1 MKIGVIGKISKIKEE
16 KVVTDLM
23 KSLQEWGYESVRFAS
38 HSQIEGVD
46 AVVVLGGDGAIL
58 HAAVVAAQK
67 GVKVIGVNYGHLG
80 FLTEYERGEEG
91 ALKGLLDQLK
101 KEECRIMRRSLLEIS
116 VKGKTF
122 YALNEVAIQRDYA
135 AILPTGGQMLTLRV
149 DVGEGSNVL
158 LGDGLLMCTPTGSTA
173 YSLSAGG
180 AILSPQA
187 PVVMMTPI
195 CPFSFNARSTVF
207 PDTDCFSV
215 TVEKGSALV
224 LIDGKTV
231 APLVANQQITI
242 KKAPFTADFPLR
254 DGFDFMGKIRNKL
267 NK

>member
-1 MKIGVIGKISKIKEE
+1 MNIGVIGNVSKIKDEN
-16 KVVTDLM
+16 VLLRLM
-23 KSLQEWGYESVRFAS
+23 NLLKEWGYNPVRFAS
-38 HSQIEGVD
+38 HTEIDGVD
-46 AVVVLGGDGAIL
+46 VVVVLGGDGAIL

-67 GVKVIGVNYGHLG
+67 NVKIIGVNYGNLG
-80 FLTEYERGEEG
+80 FLTEYERGEECN
-91 ALKGLLDQLK
+91 LKELLAQLANG
-101 KEECRIMRRSLLEIS
+101 ECRVLRRSLLEIT
-116 VKGKTF
+116 VKNKTF
-122 YALNEVAIQRDYA
+122 YALNEVAVQRDYA
-135 AILPTGGQMLTLRV
+135 ALTAKENQMLTLRV

-158 LGDGLLMCTPTGSTA
+158 LGDGVLLCTPTGSTA

-207 PDTDCFSV
+207 PDTDSF
-215 TVEKGSALV
+215 TIEVEKGTALV
-224 LIDGKTV
+224 LVDGKTV
-231 APLVANQQITI
+231 APLFRGQQISI
-242 KKAPFTADFPLR
+242 KKAPFTAEFPLR

>member
-1 MKIGVIGKISKIKEE
+1 MKIGVIGNISKIKDESVIE
-16 KVVTDLM
+16 KLM
-23 KSLQEWGYESVRFAS
+23 QSLKDWGYESVRFSS
-38 HSQIEGVD
+38 HTQIDGVD
-46 AVVVLGGDGAIL
+46 VVIVLGGDGAIL

-67 GVKVIGVNYGHLG
+67 QIKIIGVNYGNLG

-91 ALKGLLDQLK
+91 DLQSLLDGLSK
-101 KEECRIMRRSLLEIS
+101 GTCRIMRRSMLEIS

-135 AILPTGGQMLTLRV
+135 AMTTKENQMLTLRV
-149 DVGEGSNVL
+149 DVGEGSNKL

-207 PDTDCFSV
+207 PDTDSFAIE
-215 TVEKGSALV
+215 VEKGTALV

-231 APLVANQQITI
+231 APLFNGQSITI
-242 KKAPFTADFPLR
+242 KKAPFTAEFPLR

>member
-1 MKIGVIGKISKIKEE
+1 MKIGVIGNSLKIKDDSVIE
-16 KVVTDLM
+16 KLM
-23 KSLQEWGYESVRFAS
+23 ESLCSWGYSCVRFSS
-38 HSQIEGVD
+38 HSTICDVD
-46 AVVVLGGDGAIL
+46 VVIVLGGDGAIL

-67 GVKVIGVNYGHLG
+67 RIKVIGVNYGHLG
-80 FLTEYERGEEG
+80 FLTEYERGEEKELRSLLE
-91 ALKGLLDQLK
+91 ALSQEK
-101 KEECRIMRRSLLEIS
+101 CRVLRRSMLEIS
-116 VKGKTF
+116 VKGKKY

-135 AILPTGGQMLTLRV
+135 ALTAQESQMLTLRV

-158 LGDGLLMCTPTGSTA
+158 LGDGMLMCTPTGSTA

-180 AILSPQA
+180 AILSPQS

-207 PDTDCFSV
+207 PDTDEFTV
-215 TVEKGSALV
+215 TVEKGNALV
-224 LIDGKTV
+224 LVDGKTV
-231 APLVANQQITI
+231 APLLSKQQITI

-254 DGFDFMGKIRNKL
+254 DGFDFLGKIRNKL

>member
-1 MKIGVIGKISKIKEE
+1 MKIGVIGNISKIKDER
-16 KVVTDLM
+16 VIDGLM
-23 KSLQEWGYESVRFAS
+23 QSLQDWGYESVRFAS
-38 HSQIEGVD
+38 YKEIDGVD
-46 AVVVLGGDGAIL
+46 VVVVLGGDGAIL

-67 GVKVIGVNYGHLG
+67 GVKIIGVNYGNLG
-80 FLTEYERGEEG
+80 FLTEYERGEEEN
-91 ALKGLLDQLK
+91 LKDLLSRLSK
-101 KEECRIMRRSLLEIS
+101 NTCRILKRSMLEIS
-116 VKGKTF
+116 VNDKTF
-122 YALNEVAIQRDYA
+122 YALNEVAVQRDYA
-135 AILPTGGQMLTLRV
+135 ALVKSEGQMLTLRIN
-149 DVGEGSNVL
+149 VGEGGNVL
-158 LGDGLLMCTPTGSTA
+158 LGDGMLMCTPTGSTA

-180 AILSPQA
+180 AILSPEA

-215 TVEKGSALV
+215 TVEKGNALV

-231 APLVANQQITI
+231 APLYAKQDITI
-242 KKAPFTADFPLR
+242 KKAPFTADFPLC

>member
-1 MKIGVIGKISKIKEE
+1 MNIGVIGNVSKIKDEN
-16 KVVTDLM
+16 VLLRLM
-23 KSLQEWGYESVRFAS
+23 NLLKEWGYNPVRFAS
-38 HSQIEGVD
+38 HTEIDGVD
-46 AVVVLGGDGAIL
+46 VVVVLGGDGAIL

-67 GVKVIGVNYGHLG
+67 NVKIIGVNYGNLG
-80 FLTEYERGEEG
+80 FLTEYERGEECN
-91 ALKGLLDQLK
+91 LKELLDQLANGA
-101 KEECRIMRRSLLEIS
+101 CRVLRRSLLEIT
-116 VKGKTF
+116 VKNKTF
-122 YALNEVAIQRDYA
+122 YALNEVAVQRDYA
-135 AILPTGGQMLTLRV
+135 ALTAKENQMLTLRV

-158 LGDGLLMCTPTGSTA
+158 LGDGVLLCTPTGSTA

-207 PDTDCFSV
+207 PDTDSFAIE
-215 TVEKGSALV
+215 VEKGTALV
-224 LIDGKTV
+224 LVDGKTV
-231 APLVANQQITI
+231 APLFRGQQISI
-242 KKAPFTADFPLR
+242 KKAPFTAEFPLR